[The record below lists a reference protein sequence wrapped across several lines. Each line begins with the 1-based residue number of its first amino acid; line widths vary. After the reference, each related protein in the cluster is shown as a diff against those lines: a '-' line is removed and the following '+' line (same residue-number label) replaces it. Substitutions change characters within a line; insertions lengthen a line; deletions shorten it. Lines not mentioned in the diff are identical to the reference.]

1 MPRVRYPTDPV
12 PPEEQEEPKITERQ
26 RDFLLKLLEERDMTG
41 VDQQRLTDARAAA
54 KSGSMLKDKASELI
68 TWALARPNHQ
78 QAHEQSVRNDPEVH
92 DQFPDVPA
100 GRYAV
105 ENEDDILRFY
115 SVDRPTQGRWKG
127 FVFVNVWAS
136 DEKHPI
142 RGNAAKKAILDKIVA
157 AGPKEAAQRF
167 GREIG
172 ACAICGRTLT
182 DPVSRE
188 IGIGPICREGSGWY

>member
-1 MPRVRYPTDPV
+1 MKRYATDPV
-12 PPEEQEEPKITERQ
+12 PVSDQEQEPKITERQ
-26 RDFLLKLLEERDMTG
+26 RELLLKLLREKDMTG
-41 VDQQRLTDARAAA
+41 VTEDKLTAAREAAEGRTMT
-54 KSGSMLKDKASELI
+54 KVKASELI
-68 TWALARPNHQ
+68 TWAIARPNHQ
-78 QAHEQSVRNDPEVH
+78 QAHERSVRNDPEVF

-105 ENEDDILRFY
+105 ENEEGILRFY
-115 SVDRPTQGRWKG
+115 TVDRPDKG
-127 FVFVNVWAS
+127 KWAGWVFVAVWAS

-142 RGNAAKKAILDKIVA
+142 RGNAAKKTILEKIME
-157 AGPKEAAQRF
+157 AGPKQAAERF

>member
-1 MPRVRYPTDPV
+1 MKKYETDPV
-12 PPEEQEEPKITERQ
+12 PTAEQEEPKITERQ
-26 RDFLLKLLEERDMTG
+26 REFLLKLLGEKDMTG
-41 VDQQRLTDARAAA
+41 VDLDKVRAAHEA
-54 KSGSMLKDKASELI
+54 ALTRIMTKSKASELI
-68 TWALARPNHQ
+68 SWALARPNHQ
-78 QAHEQSVRNDPEVH
+78 QAHEQSVRNDPEVF
-92 DQFPDVPA
+92 DQLPDVPA

-105 ENEDDILRFY
+105 ENEEDILRFY
-115 SVDRPTQGRWKG
+115 IVDRPDKGNWKG
-127 FVFVNVWAS
+127 FVFVSVLAS

-142 RGNAAKKAILDKIVA
+142 RGNAAKRTILEKIVE
-157 AGPKEAAQRF
+157 AGPKQAAERF